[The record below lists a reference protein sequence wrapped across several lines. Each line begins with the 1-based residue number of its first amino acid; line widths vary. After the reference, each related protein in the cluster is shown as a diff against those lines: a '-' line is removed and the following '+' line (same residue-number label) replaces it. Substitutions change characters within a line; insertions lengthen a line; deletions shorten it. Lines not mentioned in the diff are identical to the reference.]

1 MLDPAIKGFLDDRI
15 ERRVETK
22 LKEYAKKNGEI
33 PAEEK
38 LNIELAASEEYGLG
52 KWLTYCA
59 QNAHGVS
66 LTTHPAKFSHPDAN
80 SSAVYYRGND
90 KNFGH
95 LQSMSNNSND
105 VVFSTA
111 AYMPIY
117 TFLKLMLIGGREL
130 IDHLADDCSIV
141 RAQFDAVDN
150 YDLLRNLLLKV
161 QSSEV
166 GAVTNEKIKQ
176 VFFPVSDD
184 YHLLSVLSPSVLMFD
199 LKEKVKEINSFDKN
213 KEARE
218 AKKNNIFS
226 ERGYKQLYD
235 LALQGHVKSNPQC
248 ISQMNKD
255 NFGESYLLVSIPP
268 QIEARN
274 THFPKTNFFTE
285 SMRYYECR
293 DSFQALHK
301 ILKTDYNNIN
311 IREGR
316 DYRLQEIIDR
326 VIERMWAIRSVA
338 KEQYYAASSS
348 LKKHQKIWLCDET
361 AKEREESDQ
370 WLYKLCKELSIWV
383 VLSYEQT
390 MGHQAIKLGELERL
404 KIVEIIAQ
412 NRESLR

>member
-1 MLDPAIKGFLDDRI
+1 
-15 ERRVETK
+15 
-22 LKEYAKKNGEI
+22 
-33 PAEEK
+33 
-38 LNIELAASEEYGLG
+38 
-52 KWLTYCA
+52 
-59 QNAHGVS
+59 
-66 LTTHPAKFSHPDAN
+66 
-80 SSAVYYRGND
+80 
-90 KNFGH
+90 
-95 LQSMSNNSND
+95 
-105 VVFSTA
+105 
-111 AYMPIY
+111 
-117 TFLKLMLIGGREL
+117 MLIGGREL

-226 ERGYKQLYD
+226 KRGYKELYD

-326 VIERMWAIRSVA
+326 VIEKMWAIRSVA